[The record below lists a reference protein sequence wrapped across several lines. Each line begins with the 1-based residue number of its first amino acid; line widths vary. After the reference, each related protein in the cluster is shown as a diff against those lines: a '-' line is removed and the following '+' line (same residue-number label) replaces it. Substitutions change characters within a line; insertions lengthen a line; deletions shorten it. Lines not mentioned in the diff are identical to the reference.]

1 MPKLLLFL
9 SRYFDTHPQPTQSL
23 NYDTHDGSLAFTEY
37 TRDNDLHAN
46 TIANLE
52 SMPMDLTGQK
62 FPDFSL
68 EGDVYPDKITESV
81 WGRLFPLLDAA
92 QLRQEYLFGIPM
104 WSFFVDPV
112 TKQRQKL
119 TDPILEKIIERM
131 VNRVE
136 EDSGTIIMPS
146 YTTEDYPFD
155 LAEYRSFGFMK
166 LNVRPYTSIVH
177 VQVRAADKSRLFEAP
192 LPWVGVAG
200 LVKGRLSLLPQG
212 TAGAVMASASGTPP
226 FLLYL
231 AQLSFTPQFWQV
243 QGIAGFRDGLIPTMV
258 NDLIGMRTA
267 IEVLSML
274 GATYAFMTGGSLSI
288 DAMSQSSSG
297 PGPAIFQTR
306 IAQLQQD
313 YAKEIRKY
321 KKFCGLAI
329 VSGTV

>member
-1 MPKLLLFL
+1 MPQDL
-9 SRYFDTHPQPTQSL
+9 SS
-23 NYDTHDGSLAFTEY
+23 
-37 TRDNDLHAN
+37 
-46 TIANLE
+46 
-52 SMPMDLTGQK
+52 QK
-62 FPDFSL
+62 FPDFSPS
-68 EGDVYPDKITESV
+68 GDIYPDRISDSP
-81 WGRLFPLLDAA
+81 WGRLRPLLDAIE
-92 QLRQEYLFGIPM
+92 LRSEFLFGIPM

-119 TDPILEKIIERM
+119 TDPVLNRIIERM
-131 VNRVE
+131 VARVE
-136 EDSGTIIMPS
+136 EDTGCLIMPS
-146 YTTEDYPFD
+146 YTSEDYPFD

-166 LNVRPYTSIVH
+166 LMVRPYTSITH

-192 LPWVGVAG
+192 LAWVGVAR
-200 LVKGRLSLLPQG
+200 LVKGQLSLLPQG
-212 TAGAVMASASGTPP
+212 TAGAVLASASGTPP

-231 AQLSFTPQFWQV
+231 AQLQFTPQFWQIE
-243 QGIAGFRDGLIPTMV
+243 GCAGFKDGMMPTFV
-258 NDLIGMRTA
+258 SDLVGMRAA

-313 YAKEIRKY
+313 YERAKRKF
-321 KKFCGLAI
+321 KKFCGLSI